1 MENLDQELSPE
12 QESTPKYDAI
22 VVLGRG
28 IGKDS
33 HGKWRPLSYFVESSM
48 HSGVF
53 NNQVSP
59 ENEKSIVGGGN
70 ANTLAL
76 FHFYRQ
82 LSEKGFPPGLVIFA
96 AGRPD
101 YLAKEDPDLSEG
113 SVMRNKFLG
122 KLETRNIQHPKTV
135 VLDKN
140 KNTADD
146 MVESLRLIQ
155 QRGLQNAV
163 AITIGLQIDRAEE
176 FLKLAREQAG
186 ISEKDVHIDFKA
198 SEDILENVSDKYK
211 RGFEDVVVAQPS
223 KQNPKHL
230 HESYDQTKAY
240 KTTEAMEKR
249 GVARLK
255 AGTYFTTGPY
265 APSNDKST

>member
-1 MENLDQELSPE
+1 MENLDQKLSPE

-33 HGKWRPLSYFVESSM
+33 HGIWRPLSYFVESSM

-59 ENEKSIVGGGN
+59 ESETNIVGGGN

-82 LSEKGFPPGLVIFA
+82 LSKKGDPPKLVIFA

-101 YLAKEDPDLSEG
+101 YLAHEGPDLSEG
-113 SVMRNKFLG
+113 SVMRDKFLG
-122 KLETRNIQHPKTV
+122 KLETRNIQQPETV
-135 VLDKN
+135 ILDKN

-146 MVESLRLIQ
+146 MAESLRIIQ
-155 QRGLQNAV
+155 KRGLQNVV
-163 AITIGLQIDRAEE
+163 AITVGVQIERAQE

-186 ISEKDVHIDFKA
+186 IPENEVHIDFRA
-198 SEDILENVSDKYK
+198 SEDILMGVSDKYK
-211 RGFEDVVVAQPS
+211 RRFEDVVVAQPG
-223 KQNPKHL
+223 KQKPRHL
-230 HESYDQTKAY
+230 HESYNQTEAY

-265 APSNDKST
+265 ARSSKK